1 MTIPIELKILAPGYR
16 ARWRRRYACMLSELA
31 HWVPRTQ
38 FGGDSNGPWI
48 EIEDGPRIHGFATEP
63 ANLDVFRLLRR
74 DLPAALPA
82 GHFRLMKDVLN
93 RYAYPHMRPDLKPEG
108 FPVEEMFGFHGQHK
122 DAIADLPDPAV
133 RARLFDAF
141 RPKPDDVIVD
151 CGCFVGMGELRVAP
165 DLTAGRIY
173 AVEANAT
180 CFALLKRNMEFN
192 GVSNVT
198 PIHRAM
204 WNEETELELETD
216 FAQGN
221 TLVKEVYKGGRREK
235 VKTIT
240 LDGLVREH
248 GIEKLDFLSLTLNGA
263 EVETIEAAAE
273 TLAGLR
279 PRIRLAGWYS
289 RGGRKI
295 WQITRERLEAHGY
308 DVFVGPRG
316 NVMALPR
323 SSN

>member
-1 MTIPIELKILAPGYR
+1 MTIPIGLKALVPGYR

-31 HWVPRTQ
+31 GWTPKVR
-38 FGGDSNGPWI
+38 FGEDEGGPWL
-48 EIEDGPRIHGFATEP
+48 ELEGGPRIHGFATEP
-63 ANLDVFRLLRR
+63 ANLEVFELLRR
-74 DLPAALPA
+74 DIPDGLPA
-82 GHFRLMKDVLN
+82 GHFRLMKDFLT
-93 RYAYPHMRPDLKPEG
+93 RYVYPHMRPDLKPEG
-108 FPVEEMFGFHGQHK
+108 FPVEQMFGFHGQHK
-122 DAIADLPDPAV
+122 DTIADLPDAAD
-133 RARLFDAF
+133 RARLAEAF

-151 CGCFVGMGELRVAP
+151 CGCFIGMGELRIAP
-165 DLTAGRIY
+165 ELTAGRIY

-180 CFALLKRNMEFN
+180 CHGLLRRNLEAN
-192 GVSNVT
+192 GVANVT

-204 WNEETELELETD
+204 WNVETELELETD

-221 TLVKEVYKGGRREK
+221 TLVEEVHKGARRQK
-235 VKTIT
+235 VATVS

-263 EVETIEAAAE
+263 EVETIEGGPE

-289 RGGRKI
+289 RSGRKI
-295 WQITRERLEAHGY
+295 WQITKEQLEAHNY
-308 DVFVGPRG
+308 DVFVGARG

-323 SSN
+323 NRA